1 MNKQRKQRFD
11 DVISFIED
19 ARNEL
24 DDIQAEEQEAF
35 DNLSDGL
42 QSSSRGDNIQAWL
55 EIMDE
60 IGDKIDELSEWIRN
74 KVFTNKTK
82 QQ

>member
-1 MNKQRKQRFD
+1 MNRQRKQRFD
-11 DVISFIED
+11 DVISFLDD

-74 KVFTNKTK
+74 KVFNNKTK

>member
-1 MNKQRKQRFD
+1 MNRQRKQRFD

-42 QSSSRGDNIQAWL
+42 QASSRGDTIQTWL
-55 EIMDE
+55 DIMDE